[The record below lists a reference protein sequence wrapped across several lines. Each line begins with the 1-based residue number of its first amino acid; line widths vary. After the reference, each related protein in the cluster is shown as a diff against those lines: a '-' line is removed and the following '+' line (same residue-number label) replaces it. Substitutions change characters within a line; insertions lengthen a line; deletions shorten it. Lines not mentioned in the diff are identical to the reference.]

1 VPPNPQKMQQAFQA
15 GKASLNPS
23 PDSGTTSIVF
33 KDYSLPGDQMTL
45 TFSTAAKKIVA
56 LNVNTYMD
64 DPKDVVTL
72 TAQFASLP
80 DNTNYVQQ
88 SVLNATAKKLVVT
101 TTNSNY
107 QKMGGQ

>member
-1 VPPNPQKMQQAFQA
+1 
-15 GKASLNPS
+15 
-23 PDSGTTSIVF
+23 
-33 KDYSLPGDQMTL
+33 
-45 TFSTAAKKIVA
+45 
-56 LNVNTYMD
+56 MD

-88 SVLNATAKKLVVT
+88 SVLDATAKKLVVT
-101 TTNSNY
+101 TTSSNY